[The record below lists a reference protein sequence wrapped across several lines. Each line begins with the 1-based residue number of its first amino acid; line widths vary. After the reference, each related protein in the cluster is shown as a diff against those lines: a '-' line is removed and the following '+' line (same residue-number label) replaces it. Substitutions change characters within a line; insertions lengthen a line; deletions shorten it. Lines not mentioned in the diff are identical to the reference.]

1 MEIPD
6 ALKNRRSIRKF
17 SERPVDRRT
26 LDEIIR
32 AGTWAPSGLNNQ
44 PWKFVV
50 VQDDRPLVEKL
61 AACTKYAHIIR
72 GAPASILVFLD
83 TETSYHREKDIQA
96 IGACIQNMLLAI
108 HIKGLGGVWLGEIL
122 NQRLEVERLA
132 EVPEH
137 MELMGVVALG
147 HPAEKKGPCE
157 RKPFEEFI
165 VSRK

>member
-1 MEIPD
+1 MENLD

-26 LDEIIR
+26 LDQIIQ

-50 VQDDRPLVEKL
+50 VRDDRTLVEKL

-72 GAPASILVFLD
+72 AAPACILVFLD
-83 TETSYHREKDIQA
+83 TEKSYHREKDIQA

-108 HIKGLGGVWLGEIL
+108 HVKRLGGVWLGEIL
-122 NQRLEVERLA
+122 NQRKDVEHLVD
-132 EVPEH
+132 VPEH
-137 MELMGVVALG
+137 LELMAAIALG
-147 HPAEKKGPCE
+147 YPAEKKGSCE
-157 RKPFEEFI
+157 RNPLEEFI
-165 VSRK
+165 VSWK